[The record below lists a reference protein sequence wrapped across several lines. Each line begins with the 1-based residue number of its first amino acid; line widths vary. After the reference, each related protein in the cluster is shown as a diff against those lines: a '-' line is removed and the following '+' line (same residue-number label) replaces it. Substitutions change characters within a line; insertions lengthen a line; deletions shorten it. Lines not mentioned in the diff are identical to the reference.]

1 MIKGDTQMKR
11 KSFFSFMWIAFF
23 LSVQISC
30 AAADLSTSQSV
41 RPASLN
47 LAPAAVELDV
57 PYVPTPMRVVR
68 KMLNLAEVGEND
80 IVYDL
85 GSGDGRI
92 VITAAKERGARGVGI
107 DMNPERIRE
116 SKANAA
122 EAQVGDRVTFL
133 QQDLFQ
139 TDISEA
145 TVLTLYLLRR
155 VNLEIRPKILYE
167 LRPGTRVVSHA
178 FDMGEWEPDQ
188 VVRVGSN
195 TVFYWVVPAN
205 VSGVWEWTMPS
216 QKGSADNY
224 SLRIDQQFQHVSGT
238 VTVGDTERTLQDSH
252 LEGNRLE
259 FTVEEEVDGSSVLV
273 QYEGRVNGDNMEGV
287 AKRQVGQ
294 NQQEEKWK
302 AVRDPATVVPI
313 DQPKK
318 MSVQK
323 TGFGGSI

>member
-205 VSGVWEWTMPS
+205 VSGVWEWTMPTGNGTPE
-216 QKGSADNY
+216 QYK
-224 SLRIDQQFQHVSGT
+224 LHLDQQFQAVSGT
-238 VTVGDTERTLQDSH
+238 VTAAGAEMSLGEPHLVGD
-252 LEGNRLE
+252 RLE
-259 FTVEEEVDGSSVLV
+259 FTIEENIDGSPVMV
-273 QYEGRVNGDNMEGV
+273 HYEGRINGDTIQGV
-287 AKRQVGQ
+287 AKREAGQ
-294 NQQEEKWK
+294 QQQKQEWK
-302 AVRDPATVVPI
+302 AVRDPATTSPI
-313 DQPKK
+313 DPPKK
-318 MSVQK
+318 MSVQRRDSR
-323 TGFGGSI
+323 GSI

>member
-1 MIKGDTQMKR
+1 
-11 KSFFSFMWIAFF
+11 
-23 LSVQISC
+23 
-30 AAADLSTSQSV
+30 
-41 RPASLN
+41 
-47 LAPAAVELDV
+47 
-57 PYVPTPMRVVR
+57 VVR

-178 FDMGEWEPDQ
+178 FDMGEWEPDL

-205 VSGVWEWTMPS
+205 VSGVWEWTMPTGNGTPE
-216 QKGSADNY
+216 QYK
-224 SLRIDQQFQHVSGT
+224 LHLDQQFQAVSGT
-238 VTVGDTERTLQDSH
+238 VTAAGAEMSLGEPHLVGD
-252 LEGNRLE
+252 RLE
-259 FTVEEEVDGSSVLV
+259 FTIEENIDGSPVMV
-273 QYEGRVNGDNMEGV
+273 HYEGRINGDTIQGV
-287 AKRQVGQ
+287 AKREAGQ
-294 NQQEEKWK
+294 QQQKQEWK
-302 AVRDPATVVPI
+302 AVRDPATTSPI
-313 DQPKK
+313 DPPKK
-318 MSVQK
+318 MSVQRRDSR
-323 TGFGGSI
+323 GSI